1 MLLNILDNLTIGIIL
16 LDDMFRVKYLNEYI
30 RKLMDREKVEN
41 LTGIGKTFGELLQ
54 CKNTELEVECGT
66 EKSCKSCD
74 VNIFLKKVLKSDSL
88 DEEELVSITNQMKFK
103 FDGNFEIKGKKIILE
118 KEEYVQLEV
127 YEVTKIKELERDLL
141 EKAKTEL
148 KLNTIL
154 NTTEDLVFYL
164 DSEGRIQYLNTAYA
178 NFIGKPYSE
187 ILGKKEIDFFPA
199 EMAIKCLSNN
209 EQALTKGDYFEEEKF
224 GDNWFSTFKGRVELE
239 NNEVGILAMI
249 RDITKYKEMGFE
261 LEEKAYKDSLTGL
274 YNRNFY
280 EDKLRMLYLENI
292 ETPCSLMVLD
302 IDNFKSINDTYGHI
316 SGDEV
321 LKKLSSILQI
331 CIRKDDYLIRMGGDE
346 ICILIFSEISAAQDI
361 AERIFKNLEKLR
373 ELEQADKVAFTV
385 SIGVVEKKGYESL
398 DNLCERAD
406 KALYSA
412 KESGKSKFI
421 IN

>member
-187 ILGKKEIDFFPA
+187 ILGKKELDFFPA

-321 LKKLSSILQI
+321 LKKLSSILKI